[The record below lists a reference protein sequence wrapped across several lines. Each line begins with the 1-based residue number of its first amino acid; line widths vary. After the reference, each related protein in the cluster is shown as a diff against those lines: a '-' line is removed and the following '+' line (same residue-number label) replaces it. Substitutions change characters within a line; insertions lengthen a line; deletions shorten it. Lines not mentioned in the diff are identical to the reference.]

1 MHLKKLSLT
10 NFRSYESLEL
20 SFAPGVQ
27 TFVGNNG
34 CGKTN
39 IAEALI
45 YLGFLSSHRVSTNAP
60 LIQGEVELFYR

>member
-20 SFAPGVQ
+20 SFTPGVQ

-39 IAEALI
+39 VAEALI
-45 YLGFLSSHRVSTNAP
+45 YLGFLLS
-60 LIQGEVELFYR
+60 LIHI